1 MSSGQ
6 DWGDWGDT
14 SNQWNQNG
22 YGQQP
27 STNQHSAYSFDYQEP
42 QQTPSNA
49 VPNMDYYN
57 PQQQQQFGGMSQN
70 QPAHPQAHPQQGQQ
84 FGGQQGFMGGGFQQ
98 QFMADS
104 MMNAAKQF
112 GGQFAEE
119 QKEKFSKVLSS
130 FHLKY
135 YFSVDNSYVGKKLLI
150 LLFPFLHKD
159 WSVKYSNSDE
169 PVPAR
174 LDVNAPDLYI
184 PLMAFITYVLVSGFV
199 LGTQNRFSPEQLG
212 MLTSNAL
219 IYLIIENVIVLI
231 TKYVM
236 NISQALSVW
245 HSLAFTTYKYP
256 GMILSIIMF
265 LLGGKTAYYATLAYT
280 SFAIVF
286 FLLRTIKTFI
296 LDSPQLYDS
305 HDGGRKRRLY
315 LILFICFSQPFIM
328 WLLTS
333 SATSFVPGNYDFAHM
348 AMKGMGMGAGNK
360 VPLLP
365 DGEVDYEALLKMP

>member
-1 MSSGQ
+1 MSGQ
-6 DWGDWGDT
+6 DWGDWSDT
-14 SNQWNQNG
+14 SNQWNQGG
-22 YGQQP
+22 YGQQDAHQQP
-27 STNQHSAYSFDYQEP
+27 QAPYSYNYQEP
-42 QQTPSNA
+42 QQSTA
-49 VPNMDYYN
+49 VPNMDYYS
-57 PQQQQQFGGMSQN
+57 QQQSQFGGM
-70 QPAHPQAHPQQGQQ
+70 PQHGHGQQ
-84 FGGQQGFMGGGFQQ
+84 PQHQQLQAPFAGNASGFMGGGFQQ

-104 MMNAAKQF
+104 VMNAAKQF

-135 YFSVDNSYVGKKLLI
+135 YFAVDNSYVGKKLAI

-159 WSVKYSNSDE
+159 WSVRYSNSDE

-174 LDVNAPDLYI
+174 MDVNAPDLYI
-184 PLMAFITYVLVSGFV
+184 PLMAFVTYILLSGFV

-236 NISQALSVW
+236 NISQALSLW

-256 GMILSIIMF
+256 GMILSLLMF
-265 LLGGKTAYYATLAYT
+265 LLGGKSIYYATLAYT

-296 LDSPQLYDS
+296 LDSPQMYDS
-305 HDGGRKRRLY
+305 HDAGRKRRLY

-333 SATSFVPGNYDFAHM
+333 SATSFTPGNYDFAHM
-348 AMKGMGMGAGNK
+348 AMKGMGLGGQK